1 MAFVNLEKDFDR
13 VPRKVLWWA
22 LCVAGVPKQ
31 LVKVVQAVHVGARSR
46 TLVNSS
52 FSEAFE
58 VKVGV
63 LQGSVL
69 SPLLVI
75 IVLETISPKFRVG
88 RPWEMLSADDLVILA
103 QPFGGLMTKMAL
115 WKKSQ
120 RD

>member
-22 LCVAGVPKQ
+22 LCVAGVPEQ

-52 FSEAFE
+52 FSEAFK

>member
-22 LCVAGVPKQ
+22 LCVAGVPEQ

-103 QPFGGLMTKMAL
+103 QPFVGLMTKMAS
-115 WKKSQ
+115 WKMGQ